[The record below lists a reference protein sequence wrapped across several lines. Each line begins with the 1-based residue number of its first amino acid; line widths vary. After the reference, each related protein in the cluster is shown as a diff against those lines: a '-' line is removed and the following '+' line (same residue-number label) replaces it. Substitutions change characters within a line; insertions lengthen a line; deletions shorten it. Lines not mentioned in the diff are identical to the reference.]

1 VLEELKLLLITKIG
15 GNQVSDK
22 VYSIE
27 EIKEIVVPICKKYS
41 LKQLFLFGSYARES
55 ANHESD
61 IDLLVDTD
69 KRLDLETYG
78 ELEDEL
84 VDTLEKDVDIVF
96 IKYINPY
103 MYESIL
109 SEAVSL
115 YE

>member
-1 VLEELKLLLITKIG
+1 V
-15 GNQVSDK
+15 NNK

-27 EIKEIVVPICKKYS
+27 EIKEIVVPICKKFFI
-41 LKQLFLFGSYARES
+41 KQLFLFGSYAKKS
-55 ANHESD
+55 ADSDSD
-61 IDLLVDTD
+61 IDLLLDTE

-84 VDTLEKDVDIVF
+84 SNTLNKDVDIVF

-103 MYESIL
+103 MYESII